1 MSMKENVDFVKEELN
16 SEEKFLEGSVKVER
30 FFKKFKA
37 LIIGIV
43 AILIVAFIAFNV
55 KNYNDEK
62 NTIAANIAF
71 DKVIADPSDKEALN
85 TLKESN
91 KKLYEVALYLQAKKE
106 GEYPETNITYL
117 KELTQYQKALS
128 SSDVS
133 ALNTLSMQNDFLLKE
148 FAIFNKA
155 LILVNEG
162 KYEEAKVALNLIQKS
177 SIPSELSSLLQ
188 HHLLTK

>member
-16 SEEKFLEGSVKVER
+16 SEEKFLEGTVKVER

-37 LIIGIV
+37 LIIGLVTILIIAVV
-43 AILIVAFIAFNV
+43 AISV
-55 KNYNDEK
+55 KNYNDEQ
-62 NTIAANIAF
+62 NSIAANIAF
-71 DKVIADPSDKEALN
+71 DKVIANPSDKEALN

-106 GEYPETNITYL
+106 GKYPDTEITYL

-133 ALNTLSMQNDFLLKE
+133 LLNTLSMQNDFLLKE

-162 KYEEAKVALNLIQKS
+162 KYQEAKVALNLIQNS
-177 SIPSELSSLLQ
+177 SKASELSSLLQ
-188 HHLLTK
+188 HYLLTK

>member
-16 SEEKFLEGSVKVER
+16 SEEKFLEGTVKVER

-37 LIIGIV
+37 LILGLGT
-43 AILIVAFIAFNV
+43 ILIVALIAYNV
-55 KNYNDEK
+55 NNYNNEQ
-62 NTIAANIAF
+62 NAIAANIAF
-71 DKVIADPSDKEALN
+71 DKVIADPSDKDALN

-91 KKLYEVALYLQAKKE
+91 NKLYEVALYLQAKKD
-106 GEYPETNITYL
+106 GVYPETNIPYL

-128 SSDVS
+128 SSNVEQ
-133 ALNTLSMQNDFLLKE
+133 LNTLSMQNDFLLKE

-155 LILVNEG
+155 LILVNQG
-162 KYEEAKVALNLIQKS
+162 KYKEAKIALNLIQKS
-177 SIPSELSSLLQ
+177 SKAVELSNLLQ

>member
-43 AILIVAFIAFNV
+43 AILIVVFIAFNV

-62 NTIAANIAF
+62 NSTAANIAF
-71 DKVIADPSDKEALN
+71 DKVIANPSDKEALN

-177 SIPSELSSLLQ
+177 SKASELSSLLQ